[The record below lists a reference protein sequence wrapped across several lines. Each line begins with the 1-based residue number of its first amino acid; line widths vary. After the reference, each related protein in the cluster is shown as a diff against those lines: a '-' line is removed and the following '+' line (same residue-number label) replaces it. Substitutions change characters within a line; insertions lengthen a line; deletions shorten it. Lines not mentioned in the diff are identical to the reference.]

1 MQSKEQFQEIR
12 EQESQE
18 IPVLE
23 PTPTQLY
30 HSRSR
35 IEGEAVLMN
44 GGCYNHKGTIFNM
57 VKYTLS
63 GDYFKIY
70 ARHLIDKDGNYKYNK
85 GLMLETLRDIV
96 PCTAHEQN
104 LLETCDKSSGIYDWL
119 DITTD
124 KHVKTNKGTVLSKNS
139 IEGLNELNKEKE
151 VIKIKE
157 KQKEHELPKDLKASI
172 KNGFKDFKKSRSI

>member
-44 GGCYNHKGTIFNM
+44 GGCYNHKGTIFNI
-57 VKYTLS
+57 VNTL
-63 GDYFKIY
+63 
-70 ARHLIDKDGNYKYNK
+70 
-85 GLMLETLRDIV
+85 
-96 PCTAHEQN
+96 
-104 LLETCDKSSGIYDWL
+104 
-119 DITTD
+119 
-124 KHVKTNKGTVLSKNS
+124 
-139 IEGLNELNKEKE
+139 
-151 VIKIKE
+151 
-157 KQKEHELPKDLKASI
+157 
-172 KNGFKDFKKSRSI
+172 